1 MPHRRA
7 GQRAH
12 PVGDPVGVDDA
23 DFEPAVVGARVF
35 EHLDAAE
42 EATDVAHEDAARR
55 ACVPG
60 HAVDDDLRLERL
72 RPQVLG
78 AGPDVGDA
86 TEAVLQAPFRL
97 LDHRG
102 VEAGAGHDGEPLPI
116 EAAEVEHMAVT
127 AEADR
132 HGLLD
137 VLRDAEVGRE
147 QVRSA
152 GRENRERRVRA
163 GHRVDAALDGA
174 VAAPDE
180 EQL

>member
-1 MPHRRA
+1 
-7 GQRAH
+7 
-12 PVGDPVGVDDA
+12 
-23 DFEPAVVGARVF
+23 
-35 EHLDAAE
+35 
-42 EATDVAHEDAARR
+42 
-55 ACVPG
+55 
-60 HAVDDDLRLERL
+60 
-72 RPQVLG
+72 
-78 AGPDVGDA
+78 
-86 TEAVLQAPFRL
+86 
-97 LDHRG
+97 
-102 VEAGAGHDGEPLPI
+102 
-116 EAAEVEHMAVT
+116 MAVT

-137 VLRDAEVGRE
+137 VLRDAEVGSE